1 MFALKKLLNSTM
13 EEIFAIVDR
22 ITNILNSELLLPALA
37 SIFCMG
43 EKLQKEKLNAGEKN
57 ALKNTMYPDCKKKP
71 ERYHDYTLQ
80 GEIPDTKSLHNLK
93 GRHNNTEQLR
103 S

>member
-43 EKLQKEKLNAGEKN
+43 ERLQKEKLNAGEKN
-57 ALKNTMYPDCKKKP
+57 ALKNTMYSDCKKNP
-71 ERYHDYTLQ
+71 
-80 GEIPDTKSLHNLK
+80 
-93 GRHNNTEQLR
+93 
-103 S
+103 

>member
-1 MFALKKLLNSTM
+1 MFALKKLLNSSM

-22 ITNILNSELLLPALA
+22 ITNIINSELLLPAA

-43 EKLQKEKLNAGEKN
+43 ERLQKEKLNAGEKN
-57 ALKNTMYPDCKKKP
+57 ALKNTMYSDCKKKP

-80 GEIPDTKSLHNLK
+80 GETPDTKSLHNLT